1 MYRKTRLIAAARGRR
16 LPLYNLYI
24 FNDVYEHFY
33 DMQRHRPQECL
44 RLRHLEVGRRMLV
57 VVVEV
62 NHATFCDVTANLNVP
77 LQT

>member
-1 MYRKTRLIAAARGRR
+1 MIC
-16 LPLYNLYI
+16 
-24 FNDVYEHFY
+24 NDTGHKGVY
-33 DMQRHRPQECL
+33 DCAIGKLVDECWS
-44 RLRHLEVGRRMLV
+44 LV